1 MENVYAAAIER
12 LLSQG
17 VKEDALMKNLMTHL
31 KARGRVK
38 LLPAILRSLKVN
50 QVRSTVTGAS
60 VEVARKEDAT
70 KALSEAAALGITA
83 DKAVVNES
91 LLSGWR
97 GRSKGVLVDK
107 SGKRALTDI
116 YQRVVKA

>member
-1 MENVYAAAIER
+1 MENLYAAALER
-12 LLSQG
+12 LLAKG
-17 VKEDALMKNLMTHL
+17 EKEEVVMKNLMAHL

-38 LLPAILRSLKVN
+38 LLPAILRALKVTKI
-50 QVRSTVTGAS
+50 RSAVTGAT
-60 VEVARKEDAT
+60 VEVARKEDAS
-70 KALSEAAALGITA
+70 KALSEAAQHGINAET
-83 DKAVVNES
+83 AVVNES

-97 GRSKGVLVDK
+97 GRSKGVLVDQ

>member
-1 MENVYAAAIER
+1 MEKVYASALER

-38 LLPAILRSLKVN
+38 LLPAILRSLKVAQIRN
-50 QVRSTVTGAS
+50 TVTGAT
-60 VEVARKEDAT
+60 VEVARKEDAA
-70 KALSEAAALGITA
+70 KALSAAATHGITA
-83 DKAVVNES
+83 DKAIVNES

-97 GRSKGVLVDK
+97 GRSKGVLVDQ

-116 YQRVVKA
+116 YQRVVKV